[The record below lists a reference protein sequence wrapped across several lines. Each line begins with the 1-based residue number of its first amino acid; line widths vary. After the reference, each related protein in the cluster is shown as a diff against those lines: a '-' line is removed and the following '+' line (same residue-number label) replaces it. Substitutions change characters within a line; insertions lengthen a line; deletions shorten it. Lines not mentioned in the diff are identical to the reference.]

1 MDANH
6 ILQLVELPLQPLK
19 VVEEELQKQLSK
31 ALVHFPP
38 NSTHRPIPATPSA
51 HSQSV
56 SPSPSLSRANEH
68 RKNSFQQLKGMEFL
82 PLDDIQ
88 QLTGAEYCGQ
98 VFHSFLLYSKDH
110 TLFILDQVCTNKTT
124 ISFSFIAIGWY

>member
-1 MDANH
+1 MKRCIKCRRPFLVLLLLSSSSSSLSSSSSSNSTINTIEQSFLDANH

-56 SPSPSLSRANEH
+56 SPSPSLSLSQPQFMPC
-68 RKNSFQQLKGMEFL
+68 SFCFL
-82 PLDDIQ
+82 PS
-88 QLTGAEYCGQ
+88 T
-98 VFHSFLLYSKDH
+98 
-110 TLFILDQVCTNKTT
+110 VCE
-124 ISFSFIAIGWY
+124 SVSVCVSGCV